1 MVKKRVDWGLVGF
14 FVEILGLTLWVG
26 GLLVIIGV
34 VIPAVFN
41 SFGMEPAGRFLRRV
55 FDGYGYMNLGILAVL
70 GLSGGLRY
78 RGYGFA
84 GESLWS
90 ISKAELGLL
99 VGMLVVT
106 VSILGVLGPKAVAL
120 QELAFEAKSKAEKDV
135 AYAEFFR
142 LHMVVRGLHMVNVG
156 LAATLLIVKLR
167 KAVLG
172 SMSNRKVASSTAG
185 DQPSPVGG
193 RP

>member
-1 MVKKRVDWGLVGF
+1 MVKKRVDWGLAGF

-78 RGYGFA
+78 RGYGFG

-106 VSILGVLGPKAVAL
+106 VSILGVLGP
-120 QELAFEAKSKAEKDV
+120 KAEKDV

-167 KAVLG
+167 RAVLG

-185 DQPSPVGG
+185 DQPPPVGG